1 MSDPLLKA
9 KTADEVLAALAHAC
23 WAKANAGDACPRHR
37 IPTPETLA
45 RWDVERDRG
54 EGKGMILTETRH
66 IEAFL
71 DVPSEIV
78 ADWPVLW
85 TGILTERV
93 ERLQELWCTMVGE
106 AEDKADT
113 PKHPLAP
120 LIDAWQRLAPVP
132 IHTRNDRPDPL
143 FPAPLVHVK
152 RNDRRAANLFSPATW
167 ADTRKGQIDLFPG
180 FGPSQADGPLV
191 PALPLALYDLGKG
204 AKMTRGHG
212 APLALRIFVEAVLS
226 VGLEDRD
233 RAVLLPP
240 QRFGDFL
247 AALYPDHA
255 PNYRPKKDWPRFLE
269 ATAALDAARIPW
281 ENEDGTGALRRVVY
295 ARDLPREGSR
305 DDWIQ
310 FAVDIPPGVGKRGA
324 LVDRAAL
331 RLTGVVSALAYRLT
345 LSLAFWWND
354 PGRTRTPTNKGGGRG
369 KLWRQTRKPE
379 RYPEVT
385 DAELIAMA
393 YPRDAGDVDTGR
405 RMRLHRAREALAY
418 LVSIGYAEVH
428 PRQRIMPGR
437 DWAGWDA
444 TE

>member
-1 MSDPLLKA
+1 MTPKERNRAARDFAERSPQIAAAAALDPAQWDKWRRIRHPKVDFLLRFLEDQARFISTPNMPLLDDVPPTEDERRQMVQKA
-9 KTADEVLAALAHAC
+9 IVTVLRNTPVGDGLSALADC
-23 WAKANAGDACPRHR
+23 
-37 IPTPETLA
+37 L
-45 RWDVERDRG
+45 
-54 EGKGMILTETRH
+54 
-66 IEAFL
+66 
-71 DVPSEIV
+71 
-78 ADWPVLW
+78 
-85 TGILTERV
+85 
-93 ERLQELWCTMVGE
+93 
-106 AEDKADT
+106 
-113 PKHPLAP
+113 
-120 LIDAWQRLAPVP
+120 PVP
-132 IHTRNDRPDPL
+132 IDTRNDRPDPL

-152 RNDRRAANLFSPATW
+152 RDDRRAGNLFSPAMW

-180 FGPSQADGPLV
+180 FGPGQADGPLV

-204 AKMTRGHG
+204 AKMTRGPG

-226 VGLEDRD
+226 VPAIERD
-233 RAVLLPP
+233 CAVLLPP

-255 PNYRPKKDWPRFLE
+255 PNYRKKDYPRFLE
-269 ATAALDAARIPW
+269 AIAALDAARIPW

-310 FAVDIPPGVGKRGA
+310 FAVDIPPGGERGA

-331 RLTGVVSALAYRLT
+331 RLTGVVSAPAYRLT

-354 PGRTRTPTNKGGGRG
+354 PGRMRTPTNKGGGRG

-393 YPRDAGDVDTGR
+393 YPSDAGDVGTGR
-405 RMRLHRAREALAY
+405 RVRLHRAKGALAY

-428 PRQRIMPGR
+428 PRKRIMPGP

-444 TE
+444 IE